1 MNPYIGH
8 EFQLFGVEEYT
19 LNGGRKEGMKILHV
33 KNGLGLDMTISL
45 DRGGDI
51 SSLSL
56 HGKNMSYLTPNGY
69 VSSRYYDD
77 KGSGWI
83 KTFTAGFLTTC
94 GFNNVGS
101 PCSDEEGEYP
111 LHGSVNQIPVDSYSY
126 EVLEDKI
133 VIRTVLLDEYIFNRK
148 LKRVRLITI
157 YLNKNEFEIEDEI
170 ENRGD
175 NKTPVLC
182 LYHMNMGYPLLKEDS
197 IIFIDSKEVVAR
209 NEHAQEGIKEWNKMD
224 KPTPQ
229 YEEMCYYHKMK
240 SELGRAGIYSPSE
253 NIGLMIS
260 YDSTK
265 LKAFTEWKMMGVR
278 DYVLGLEPGNVNAD
292 GYVVNKAKNLL
303 TYLAPSEKL
312 NYKLKIQLFD
322 NINEFKGR

>member
-45 DRGGDI
+45 DRGSDI

-56 HGKNMSYLTPNGY
+56 RGKNMSYLTPNGY

-101 PCSDEEGEYP
+101 PCSDEDGEYP

-126 EVLEDKI
+126 EVLEDRI

-148 LKRVRLITI
+148 LKRVRLITV
-157 YLNKNEFEIEDEI
+157 YLNKNEFEIADEI

-175 NKTPVLC
+175 QKIPVLY

-197 IIFIDSKEVVAR
+197 IVFIDSKEVVAR
-209 NEHAQEGIKEWNKMD
+209 NEHAQEGIKDWNKMEV
-224 KPTPQ
+224 PTPN

-240 SELGRAGIYSPSE
+240 SEVGRAGIYSPSE
-253 NIGLMIS
+253 NIGLMFT

-292 GYVVNKAKNLL
+292 GYVANKAKNLL
-303 TYLAPSEKL
+303 TYLSPNEKL
-312 NYKLKIQLFD
+312 NYKLKVQLFD
-322 NINEFKGR
+322 NIDDFQGR

>member
-8 EFQLFGVEEYT
+8 EFQLYGVEEYT

-94 GFNNVGS
+94 GFNNAGS
-101 PCSDEEGEYP
+101 PCSDEDGEYP

-126 EVLEDKI
+126 EVLEDRI

-148 LKRVRLITI
+148 LKRVRLITV

-175 NKTPVLC
+175 KKTPVLC
-182 LYHMNMGYPLLKEDS
+182 LYHMNIGYPLLKEDS
-197 IIFIDSKEVVAR
+197 IVVIDSKKVIAR
-209 NEHAQEGIKEWNKMD
+209 DKHAQEGIKEWNKME
-224 KPTPQ
+224 KPTPNYQ
-229 YEEMCYYHKMK
+229 EMCYYHKMK
-240 SELGRAGIYSPSE
+240 SNIGRAGIYSPSE
-253 NIGLMIS
+253 DIGVMIT

-265 LKAFTEWKMMGVR
+265 LKEFTQWKMMGVR

-303 TYLAPSEKL
+303 TYLSPNEKL
-312 NYKLKIQLFD
+312 NYKLRIQLFD
-322 NINEFKGR
+322 NIDEFKGR